1 MIEANRGNVKLDGS
15 YPYLLTELTC
25 IMKSL
30 RESYDEF
37 TKEKAMEVV
46 DLAFKSDEEIAKEAK
61 SVLKKLVEMLLSEDD

>member
-1 MIEANRGNVKLDGS
+1 MIEANRGNVKLEGS
-15 YPYLLTELTC
+15 YPHLLTELTC

-30 RESYDEF
+30 RESTDEF
-37 TKEKAMEVV
+37 TKEKAIEVV